1 MRFFSGELDGKK
13 ARDLVDGMDNT
24 LDNFTDRLEQISRIL
39 EGTKFFEMYFEDYF
53 PRELSQD
60 DFLSI
65 DDNICMLLEN
75 YGSYLINS
83 RDLDRD
89 EGDNYKIYY
98 DETEFRRALKKSFPL
113 SKMDLIPFY
122 VDKDK
127 NYKVA
132 KDQKILTKDL
142 KRDDELGVVLREYQ
156 NYIDNLEL
164 TGTPLRRM
172 NRIKGEIQR
181 DMIISKDQL
190 LGVFGYELDGMN
202 ETESPDYSKIDFTNH
217 NHLKGMSVDYG
228 KTENIWVDGLLR
240 MGYNGDLQND
250 FQCIIYDLNKIVEQ
264 TKFSRDEYRALRLF
278 RRGYNGSEIADELQ
292 CTRQWSN
299 KLINNAVKKIAN
311 KAKELQFHC

>member
-1 MRFFSGELDGKK
+1 RGYQFFTARGVTFLRFFRGELDGKK

-24 LDNFTDRLEQISRIL
+24 LDNFTDRLEQINRTL
-39 EGTKFFEMYFEDYF
+39 EGTKFFEIYFEDYF
-53 PRELSQD
+53 PKELSQD

-83 RDLDRD
+83 RDLD
-89 EGDNYKIYY
+89 
-98 DETEFRRALKKSFPL
+98 
-113 SKMDLIPFY
+113 
-122 VDKDK
+122 
-127 NYKVA
+127 
-132 KDQKILTKDL
+132 
-142 KRDDELGVVLREYQ
+142 RDDELGVVLREYQ

-217 NHLKGMSVDYG
+217 NHLKG
-228 KTENIWVDGLLR
+228 
-240 MGYNGDLQND
+240 
-250 FQCIIYDLNKIVEQ
+250 
-264 TKFSRDEYRALRLF
+264 
-278 RRGYNGSEIADELQ
+278 
-292 CTRQWSN
+292 
-299 KLINNAVKKIAN
+299 
-311 KAKELQFHC
+311 